1 MALWF
6 ARHWRGECDEAS
18 WPDKDHG
25 LVCGECKVLVGRFDS
40 FYGNCDSEAPAYW
53 AEDIQS
59 EIDSAVAKGR
69 NASVFIPPGNR
80 LAFGTGPVTCDGNI
94 HLSVRSTREG
104 ATLDGEKLSNMFD
117 IKGGCSLSLYALRF
131 VNGRSERYGGAVKVY
146 NAGNI
151 AMQDV
156 SFTDCESG
164 MYGGAVYV
172 RKTRGD
178 ISLVGVTFRSCKAR
192 QGGAV
197 LVLESGATS
206 MDGATFIACTADL
219 DHISDSHSDH
229 LPPGKGN
236 DQNGKA
242 RNAFSQNVQ
251 NTGRWARL
259 RR

>member
-1 MALWF
+1 MQGRVQHGPPSPLP
-6 ARHWRGECDEAS
+6 S
-18 WPDKDHG
+18 PPPPPPWPPHPP
-25 LVCGECKVLVGRFDS
+25 LLPLH
-40 FYGNCDSEAPAYW
+40 SEAPAYW

-59 EIDSAVAKGR
+59 KIDSAVAKGR

-104 ATLDGEKLSNMFD
+104 ATLDGEKLSSMFD

-164 MYGGAVYV
+164 MVRGRTLVAPFGASDALPVC
-172 RKTRGD
+172 
-178 ISLVGVTFRSCKAR
+178 SMAAQCTFGRP
-192 QGGAV
+192 V
-197 LVLESGATS
+197 ATS
-206 MDGATFIACTADL
+206 
-219 DHISDSHSDH
+219 
-229 LPPGKGN
+229 
-236 DQNGKA
+236 
-242 RNAFSQNVQ
+242 
-251 NTGRWARL
+251 RWSASPSLLARL
-259 RR
+259 AKCAVRTPAPRVFPPQH

>member
-1 MALWF
+1 AGQTG
-6 ARHWRGECDEAS
+6 A
-18 WPDKDHG
+18 
-25 LVCGECKVLVGRFDS
+25 
-40 FYGNCDSEAPAYW
+40 
-53 AEDIQS
+53 
-59 EIDSAVAKGR
+59 
-69 NASVFIPPGNR
+69 
-80 LAFGTGPVTCDGNI
+80 GTGGTAGTAGPEPDVVEVEP
-94 HLSVRSTREG
+94 SSKARSMKWSEGRLVVLYAGPCTLLARSATREG
-104 ATLDGEKLSNMFD
+104 ATLDGEKLSSMFD

-219 DHISDSHSDH
+219 
-229 LPPGKGN
+229 
-236 DQNGKA
+236 
-242 RNAFSQNVQ
+242 
-251 NTGRWARL
+251 
-259 RR
+259 